1 MPIRL
6 YNTLSAKIEDLT
18 PLEDNQ
24 IRMYACGPTVYDYG
38 HIGNF
43 RTFIAVDLLYRFL
56 LQSGFDVRYVMNIT
70 DVDDK
75 IIRNAARDGL
85 SVQEYT
91 AKYVQAFLEDS
102 ATLNIQ
108 QPKLVRATDH
118 IPEMAEFIAK
128 LAEKGYA
135 YRTDDGSYYFRIAKF
150 PDYGKL
156 SKKDFAGMTDG
167 ARVDVDEYEKDS
179 ARDFALWKAPKPGEA
194 KWETS
199 IGPGRPGWH
208 IECSVMSMEEL
219 GPSFD
224 LHAGGEDLIFPH
236 HENEIAQSESLT
248 GKQFARHWFHARF
261 LLVEGQKM
269 SKSLGNFFT
278 LRDLVLKGHKPSSI
292 RWLLTQVPYRNQLT
306 FTFDGLSAAASSV
319 DSLRSFHKRLMKDQE
334 TLAAGSNPSIS
345 ALAKDASNRITN
357 ALNDDLNTAEAQGA
371 VFDMLRTANTALDAS
386 EVKQDD
392 AKALLATLDRFDAV
406 FAVLKDDDKEKMKVI
421 LDWAHAEGRE
431 KEISSELEEVVH
443 VSEQTPD
450 DKIDELI
457 NEMEAARKARD
468 FDLADIRRAQ
478 LTNASVMVLSTKSGP
493 QWTRKSYKASIRPL
507 GPVAIKLNQWEVHAP
522 DHETWGV
529 VTCDTCKQKFAFGP
543 NRIYGTPA
551 TKERLET
558 ELRQILKNDHEL
570 KRQHQNSYKL
580 NG

>member
-1 MPIRL
+1 MPLHL

-18 PLEDNQ
+18 PLEDNL

-43 RTFIAVDLLYRFL
+43 RTFVAVDLLYRFL
-56 LQSGFDVRYVMNIT
+56 LQSRFEVRYVMNIT

-75 IIRNAARDGL
+75 IIHNAARDGL
-85 SVQEYT
+85 SVQDYT

-128 LAEKGYA
+128 LVTKGFA

-150 PDYGKL
+150 PEYGKL

-194 KWETS
+194 SWDTT

-248 GKQFARHWFHARF
+248 GKEFARHWFHARF

-292 RWLLTQVPYRNQLT
+292 RWLLTQVPYRNQLN

-319 DSLRSFHKRLMKDQE
+319 EKLRNFRFRLTSSQFP
-334 TLAAGSNPSIS
+334 AGSNPAIS
-345 ALAKDASNRITN
+345 QLAKETADRVTA
-357 ALNDDLNTAEAQGA
+357 ALSDDLNTAEAQGA
-371 VFDMLRTANTALDAS
+371 LFDMLRKSNTALDAN
-386 EVKQDD
+386 EVRHDD
-392 AKALLATLDRFDAV
+392 AQALLATLDRFDAV
-406 FAVLKDDDKEKMKVI
+406 FGILKDDDQPKMKAI
-421 LDWAHAEGRE
+421 LDWARATGRE
-431 KEISSELEEVVH
+431 DISPQLEEIAG
-443 VSEQTPD
+443 SAQLS
-450 DKIDELI
+450 DEAVNQKLA
-457 NEMEAARKARD
+457 EMESARKSRN
-468 FDLADIRRAQ
+468 F
-478 LTNASVMVLSTKSGP
+478 
-493 QWTRKSYKASIRPL
+493 KASDAIRAEL
-507 GPVAIKLNQWEVHAP
+507 VSAGIIVEN
-522 DHETWGV
+522 
-529 VTCDTCKQKFAFGP
+529 
-543 NRIYGTPA
+543 
-551 TKERLET
+551 TKEGVRW
-558 ELRQILKNDHEL
+558 RRK
-570 KRQHQNSYKL
+570 
-580 NG
+580 